1 MKVGDRVTKDRVH
14 KTDNPIGTIANISQ
28 SYVVVK
34 WDNIPGMWHYTP
46 EQTGLMASESSSRG
60 MGMPIET
67 GCNSSVTSGPSPAS
81 WLAMRGAWLVDG
93 AANSRARRVE
103 ANV

>member
-1 MKVGDRVTKDRVH
+1 MKVGDRVTKDKVH

-46 EQTGLMASESSSRG
+46 EQTKKLK
-60 MGMPIET
+60 
-67 GCNSSVTSGPSPAS
+67 V
-81 WLAMRGAWLVDG
+81 
-93 AANSRARRVE
+93 VE
-103 ANV
+103 D